1 MGTISETTQKNDCWN
16 PTPMPMKTW
25 LAMRV
30 LTSWATAPMM
40 LPMRAMPLPMI
51 KNLGHLCQSGEGAVC
66 MSGGKIPSSA
76 KDIGQLTNHEEDD
89 SAEHNIRKRYPEDV
103 G

>member
-1 MGTISETTQKNDCWN
+1 
-16 PTPMPMKTW
+16 MPMKTW

-30 LTSWATAPMM
+30 LTSLAKAPMM

-51 KNLGHLCQSGEGAVC
+51 KNLGDGCQPNNKVISVNW
-66 MSGGKIPSSA
+66 ILPSPSE
-76 KDIGQLTNHEEDD
+76 DIRQLTNHEENN
-89 SAEHNIRKRYPEDV
+89 SAEHDVCKGYPEDV